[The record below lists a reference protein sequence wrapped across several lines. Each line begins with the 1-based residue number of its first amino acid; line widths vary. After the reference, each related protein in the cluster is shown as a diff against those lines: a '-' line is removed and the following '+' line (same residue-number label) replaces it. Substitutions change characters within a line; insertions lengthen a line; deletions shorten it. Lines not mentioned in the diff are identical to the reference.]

1 MIPIDC
7 KITKFSANLYYYANT
22 YLHYYVNTYFTV
34 VKSVLMHDPGDRIL
48 LHIASFS
55 LQISYA
61 EIQHE
66 ATSGVKVNM
75 GNNPVVEYTQIA

>member
-55 LQISYA
+55 L
-61 EIQHE
+61 
-66 ATSGVKVNM
+66 
-75 GNNPVVEYTQIA
+75 